1 MIDGRGLWVGATV
14 IKLFHIRDGGVV
26 RKVLVKTPKSEFVP
40 IVLL

>member
-26 RKVLVKTPKSEFVP
+26 RNVFSKRLVGAKM
-40 IVLL
+40 